1 MSDTK
6 HLEEITVRSLKHGGR
21 PHRTWRARLEAREG
35 SLIVLDAFFAEEVR
49 HPILGTIEA
58 GTLSKEYFWTDRWYS
73 VFRFGSPEG
82 AGLLNFYCNVNT
94 PARLEAG
101 TLYFTDLDIDVLV
114 RPDLSYSIL
123 DEDEFER
130 HAELYSYPPD
140 YRVRAQEALDELVS
154 LVEGR
159 KFPFDFNSGDA
170 GGLKEIL

>member
-1 MSDTK
+1 MQ

-35 SLIVLDAFFAEEVR
+35 SLIVLDAFFAEEVK

-73 VFRFGSPEG
+73 VFRFGSPSG

-101 TLYFTDLDIDVLV
+101 TLYYTDLDVDVLV
-114 RPDLSYSIL
+114 RPDRSYSIL
-123 DEDEFER
+123 DVDEFER
-130 HAELYSYPPD
+130 HAELYSYPAE
-140 YRVRAQEALDELVS
+140 YRVRVQEALDELVS

-159 KFPFDFNSGDA
+159 KFPFDFNSGGA
-170 GGLKEIL
+170 GQLKEIL

>member
-1 MSDTK
+1 MK
-6 HLEEITVRSLKHGGR
+6 PFEEITVRSLKHGGR

-35 SLIVLDAFFAEEVR
+35 SLIVLDAFFDAEVK

-82 AGLLNFYCNVNT
+82 GDLLKFYCNVNT
-94 PARLEAG
+94 PARLEACEL
-101 TLYFTDLDIDVLV
+101 TFTDLDIDVLV

-130 HAELYSYPPD
+130 HAEIYSYPPE
-140 YRVRAQEALDELVS
+140 YRVRAREALDEIVS
-154 LVEGR
+154 LVKDR
-159 KFPFDFNSGDA
+159 RFPFDFNSGVA
-170 GGLKEIL
+170 GGLKESL

>member
-1 MSDTK
+1 MK

-73 VFRFGSPEG
+73 VFRFGSPANG
-82 AGLLNFYCNVNT
+82 DLINFYCNVNT
-94 PARLEAG
+94 PARLEDGA
-101 TLYFTDLDIDVLV
+101 LCFTDLDVDVLV
-114 RPDLSYSIL
+114 RPDLTYSIL

-130 HAELYSYPPD
+130 HAELYSYPPEF
-140 YRVRAQEALDELVS
+140 RERAREALRGLVS
-154 LVEGR
+154 LIENR
-159 KFPFDFNSGDA
+159 RFPFDFNSGGA
-170 GGLKEIL
+170 GGLKGTL